1 MATAV
6 AEEAHLAPLEALEP
20 STAVRVMLFLGP
32 RDLARAA
39 RASKKACVSRSGMTQ
54 RRTATVHTMR
64 LRELLSWSP
73 QFQAQHADLP
83 RFAGGGRTRA
93 FAFSTARASATALA
107 LSPPR

>member
-39 RASKKACVSRSGMTQ
+39 RASRALRAACFEELVWRSLSLRAWPAAGKAQNPAATDLQ
-54 RRTATVHTMR
+54 RCRHDR
-64 LRELLSWSP
+64 
-73 QFQAQHADLP
+73 
-83 RFAGGGRTRA
+83 
-93 FAFSTARASATALA
+93 
-107 LSPPR
+107 

>member
-39 RASKKACVSRSGMTQ
+39 RASRALRAACFEELVWRSLS
-54 RRTATVHTMR
+54 
-64 LRELLSWSP
+64 LRAWP
-73 QFQAQHADLP
+73 AAVP
-83 RFAGGGRTRA
+83 RSFA
-93 FAFSTARASATALA
+93 
-107 LSPPR
+107 PV